1 MFANSSLQNAPGQGA
16 YGSNGTGTTNYSSQG
31 SSIPPLPPGKDLPP
45 GVKASDM
52 ISQTLAT
59 LPPAQLL
66 DILAQMKTLATN
78 EPQRATELLQQAPQL
93 AAAIFQALLLM
104 GLVSRDAISS
114 VIEQGAP
121 PAAQNPNLGYSAPA
135 LSSFPGV
142 PVANSTPPVAGMPYQ
157 PPAAQAYGAAPAPA
171 AAPLA
176 QDPEALMRKVMEL
189 TDEQIGMLAEGDR
202 NEILALRARFGGQR
216 R

>member
-1 MFANSSLQNAPGQGA
+1 MITDDGLQNASGSGA
-16 YGSNGTGTTNYSSQG
+16 YGSNGTGSTNYTSQS
-31 SSIPPLPPGKDLPP
+31 SSIPPLPAGKDLPP
-45 GVKASDM
+45 GVKASDA
-52 ISQTLAT
+52 ISQTLTT
-59 LPPAQLL
+59 LPPSQLL

-93 AAAIFQALLLM
+93 AAAVFQALLLM

-121 PAAQNPNLGYSAPA
+121 PAAQGYPAPA
-135 LSSFPGV
+135 MPGFPGV
-142 PVANSTPPVAGMPYQ
+142 PVANNTPPVAGMPYQ
-157 PPAAQAYGAAPAPA
+157 PPAAQGYGAAPAPAA